1 MPEFLIIP
9 LAALTIIGTAVLQG
23 ALSDLLHLRKI
34 RRHEGGERWIAEH
47 PSLGY
52 LAQVSASTLE
62 RGEWEGRRRCASK

>member
-1 MPEFLIIP
+1 
-9 LAALTIIGTAVLQG
+9 
-23 ALSDLLHLRKI
+23 LLDVRKI

-62 RGEWEGRRRCASK
+62 RGEWEGRRRCASE